1 MSPCSLALRLRSRWP
16 WGSPVATIW
25 PLRWVC
31 QPWGPLPQ
39 GLSFISWY
47 VSFSFSFLFSSR
59 NFLFSFS
66 GSVTCGL
73 KHSCSAGEVWSLNH
87 WTGGEVPVTRSFH
100 LNHSESSE
108 SLPVLLAGEHG
119 RWLISAVPS
128 TMVSGR
134 CGWSRV
140 LSGLLHPTL
149 SGGDGKEASPS
160 SSIQACCSCY
170 PPPQDLT
177 QEGADRVA
185 PLEYNS
191 LLSMLSLKMR
201 WWRPPSVEAVL
212 LFSLHHC
219 LQLNSLHIQSP
230 ELWFLRLIGS
240 F

>member
-1 MSPCSLALRLRSRWP
+1 MFHFHFHFYSVQEIFFFLFLALWHV
-16 WGSPVATIW
+16 GSNTHALQGKCGVLTTGLAGKSLSQGLFISTIVS
-25 PLRWVC
+25 PLRAC
-31 QPWGPLPQ
+31 Q
-39 GLSFISWY
+39 SI
-47 VSFSFSFLFSSR
+47 
-59 NFLFSFS
+59 
-66 GSVTCGL
+66 
-73 KHSCSAGEVWSLNH
+73 
-87 WTGGEVPVTRSFH
+87 
-100 LNHSESSE
+100 
-108 SLPVLLAGEHG
+108 LAGEHG

-230 ELWFLRLIGS
+230 ELWFLRLRGS